1 MGSLGS
7 DGITSEFGLQFSS
20 QFGLEFSAVRFGSV
34 QFAWVRSEGSPGLV
48 QFSSLGF
55 QFAWVRSEGSPGL
68 VQFSLLGF
76 QFAWVRS
83 EGSPGGVCHLSET
96 SGAAICFRFPVS
108 SLVFL
113 PNPVFFLPCPFAL
126 SA

>member
-1 MGSLGS
+1 MLPVLVVLSSVQMGSLGS

-34 QFAWVRSEGSPGLV
+34 
-48 QFSSLGF
+48 